1 MNFKDPKIQI
11 SIGLAVLTLA
21 VLGLFFKFSYQ
32 PANERIN
39 QLKLDENKLRVE
51 LDNVRAAVSGLQ
63 QLEMQYKNLEKKWLQ
78 AQKLLPTDKEIP
90 SLLKQITNAGI
101 EAQVKF
107 LVFKPGDLVNATAL
121 SQSIPVN
128 ITVIGSFNQIA
139 QFLANMGNMPRIVI
153 TSNIK
158 LAPNPDPAD
167 LARNIRAELVA
178 TTYVFKSGGVQSAQP
193 TTSRRVQ

>member
-11 SIGLAVLTLA
+11 SIALVVLSIAVA
-21 VLGLFFKFSYQ
+21 GLFFKFSYQ
-32 PANERIN
+32 PANERKI
-39 QLKLDENKLRVE
+39 QLQNEESKLRVE

-63 QLEMQYKNLEKKWLQ
+63 ELELQYKNLEKKWLQ

-107 LVFKPGDLVNATAL
+107 QIFKPGDATSATAL
-121 SQSIPVN
+121 SQAIPVN
-128 ITVIGSFNQIA
+128 ISVIGTYNQIA
-139 QFLANMGNMPRIVI
+139 QFLANMGNMSRIVI
-153 TSNIK
+153 TSN
-158 LAPNPDPAD
+158 LRLTPNESDPI
-167 LARNIRAELVA
+167 RNIKADLVA